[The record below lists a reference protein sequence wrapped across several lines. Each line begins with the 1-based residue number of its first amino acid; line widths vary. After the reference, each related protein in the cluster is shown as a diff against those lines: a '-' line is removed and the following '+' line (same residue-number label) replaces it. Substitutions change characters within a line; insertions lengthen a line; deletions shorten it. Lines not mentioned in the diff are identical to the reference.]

1 MAMIEVGEP
10 RRPVGHSPPPFVSLP
25 KYLAREIAMTNGSAR
40 FPAGDRVRQ
49 CVVVVGAG
57 FGGLEAARKLAR
69 LPVDVTV
76 IDRHNYHLFQ
86 PLLYQVATAALSPAD
101 IAQPIRAVLRD
112 QQNATVLL
120 DEVIGV
126 DLAARRVETRFG
138 RSRSY
143 DYLILATG
151 SQYAYFG
158 HDDWPRLAPGLKS
171 IDDATLIRRRLLLAF
186 EEAETV
192 TDPEIRQRL
201 LTFVLVG
208 AGPTGVEMAG
218 ALAELAHATLSR
230 DFRHI
235 DPHTAH
241 ILLVEAG
248 PRVLSG
254 FPERLAAFARRS
266 LERMGVEVLLDTPI
280 EAIEGDGVVAGGK
293 RIEAA
298 NVIWCAGVEASPVA
312 RWLGVPAGQG
322 GRVRVAPDLSVP
334 GHAEIFVIGDAAF
347 VTGPTGEPLPG
358 LAPVAK
364 QQGQYVGELVARLVR
379 REPAPPPFRYRDQ
392 GALATIGRHSAIA
405 DLGWIRLT
413 GSVAW
418 VLWGVVHILFLI
430 GFRNRMAVFLNWI
443 WAWLTYGRGAR
454 LITGDTTPLA
464 AASKR
469 APCAAPATP
478 NPSARRHPTRTAQI
492 MGLPDRDT

>member
-1 MAMIEVGEP
+1 LRQNVISDRP
-10 RRPVGHSPPPFVSLP
+10 R
-25 KYLAREIAMTNGSAR
+25 
-40 FPAGDRVRQ
+40 
-49 CVVVVGAG
+49 VVVVGAG
-57 FGGLEAARKLAR
+57 FGGLQAARKLAR
-69 LPVDVTV
+69 APVEVTV

-101 IAQPIRAVLRD
+101 IAEPIRVVLRR

-126 DLAARRVETRFG
+126 DTEAHQVKTRFG
-138 RSRSY
+138 AAQSY
-143 DYLILATG
+143 DYLVVATG
-151 SQYAYFG
+151 SQYTYFG
-158 HDDWPRLAPGLKS
+158 HNDWPRLAPCLKS
-171 IDDATLIRRRLLLAF
+171 VDDATLIRRRVLLAF
-186 EEAETV
+186 EEAETA
-192 TDPEIRQRL
+192 TDPARRQRL

-218 ALAELAHATLSR
+218 ALAELAHASLSR

-235 DPHTAH
+235 NPHTAY

-254 FPERLAAFARRS
+254 FPEKLGAFARNS

-280 EAIEGDGVVAGGK
+280 ESIDAHGVIAKGR

-312 RWLGVPAGQG
+312 QWLGAPAAKG
-322 GRVRVAPDLSVP
+322 GRVRVASDLSVP
-334 GHAEIFVIGDAAF
+334 GHPEIFVIGDAAW
-347 VTGPTGEPLPG
+347 VTGPDGEPLPG

-364 QQGQYVGELVARLVR
+364 QQGHYVGELIARRARGELM
-379 REPAPPPFRYRDQ
+379 PPPFRYRNE
-392 GALATIGRHSAIA
+392 GELATIGRHSAVA
-405 DLGWIRLT
+405 DLGRIRLT
-413 GSVAW
+413 GWVAW
-418 VLWGVVHILFLI
+418 VLWGIVHIFFLI

-464 AASKR
+464 WAAHQAS
-469 APCAAPATP
+469 PDTPAEGGNEGTP
-478 NPSARRHPTRTAQI
+478 DDRQG
-492 MGLPDRDT
+492 GLEVR

>member
-1 MAMIEVGEP
+1 
-10 RRPVGHSPPPFVSLP
+10 
-25 KYLAREIAMTNGSAR
+25 MTPGFSGS
-40 FPAGDRVRQ
+40 PAGRGELPRVI
-49 CVVVVGAG
+49 VAGAG
-57 FGGLEAARKLAR
+57 FGGLAAARELAR
-69 LPVDVTV
+69 APVQVTV

-101 IAQPIRAVLRD
+101 IAEPIRVVLRR

-120 DEVIGV
+120 DEILGI
-126 DLAARRVETRFG
+126 DTGARRVELRFG
-138 RSRSY
+138 VAREY
-143 DYLILATG
+143 DYLVLATG
-151 SQYAYFG
+151 SQYTYFG
-158 HDDWPRLAPGLKS
+158 HNDWPRLAPGLKS
-171 IDDATLIRRRLLLAF
+171 IDDATLIRRRMLLAF
-186 EEAETV
+186 EEAETIS
-192 TDPEIRQRL
+192 DPVIRQRL

-218 ALAELAHATLSR
+218 ALAELAHSTLSR

-235 DPHTAH
+235 NPGTAH

-254 FPERLAAFARRS
+254 FPERLAAFARHS
-266 LERMGVEVLLDTPI
+266 LARMGVKVVLDTPI
-280 EAIEGDGVVAGGK
+280 EAIDQNGVVARGR

-312 RWLGVPAGQG
+312 QWLGLPAGKG

-334 GHAEIFVIGDAAF
+334 GHPELFVIGDAAL
-347 VTGPTGEPLPG
+347 VAGPRGEPLPG

-364 QQGQYVGELVARLVR
+364 QQGRYVGALIARRALG
-379 REPAPPPFRYRDQ
+379 EPAPQPFRYRDE

-413 GSVAW
+413 GFAAW
-418 VLWGVVHILFLI
+418 VLWGVVHIFFLI

-454 LITGDTTPLA
+454 LITGETTPLA
-464 AASKR
+464 VATHPPRLAMPAKDERRRRAVDVPAAG
-469 APCAAPATP
+469 P
-478 NPSARRHPTRTAQI
+478 
-492 MGLPDRDT
+492 

>member
-1 MAMIEVGEP
+1 MPGTQARVLP
-10 RRPVGHSPPPFVSLP
+10 RV
-25 KYLAREIAMTNGSAR
+25 AII
-40 FPAGDRVRQ
+40 
-49 CVVVVGAG
+49 GAG

-69 LPVDVTV
+69 APVEVTV

-101 IAQPIRAVLRD
+101 IAEPIRVVLRH
-112 QQNATVLL
+112 QRNATVLL
-120 DEVIGV
+120 DEVTAV
-126 DLAARRVETRFG
+126 DTAGRRIETRFG
-138 RSRSY
+138 PAQSY
-143 DYLILATG
+143 DHLILATG
-151 SQYAYFG
+151 SQYTYYG

-171 IDDATLIRRRLLLAF
+171 IDDATLIRRRMLLAF

-192 TDPEIRQRL
+192 TDPVIRQRL

-235 DPHTAH
+235 NPQTAH

-248 PRVLSG
+248 RRVLSG
-254 FPERLAAFARRS
+254 FPERLAVFARRS

-280 EAIEGDGVVAGGK
+280 EAIDRDGVLARGK

-312 RWLGVPAGQG
+312 RWLGAPAARG

-334 GHAEIFVIGDAAF
+334 GHPEIFVVGDAAF
-347 VTGPTGEPLPG
+347 VTGPKGEPLPG

-364 QQGQYVGELVARLVR
+364 QQGQYVGELIARRVR
-379 REPAPPPFRYRDQ
+379 GEAAPPPFRYRDE

-413 GSVAW
+413 GWIAW
-418 VLWGVVHILFLI
+418 VLWGIVHIFFLI
-430 GFRNRMAVFLNWI
+430 GFRNRVAVFLNWI
-443 WAWLTYGRGAR
+443 WAWLTYSRGAR
-454 LITGDTTPLA
+454 LITGDTTPLVLGA
-464 AASKR
+464 KPGSGNQDTADARKSER
-469 APCAAPATP
+469 AL
-478 NPSARRHPTRTAQI
+478 AR
-492 MGLPDRDT
+492 D

>member
-1 MAMIEVGEP
+1 MP
-10 RRPVGHSPPPFVSLP
+10 RV
-25 KYLAREIAMTNGSAR
+25 II
-40 FPAGDRVRQ
+40 
-49 CVVVVGAG
+49 VGAG

-69 LPVDVTV
+69 APVDVTV
-76 IDRHNYHLFQ
+76 VDRHNYHLFQ

-101 IAQPIRAVLRD
+101 IAEPIRAVLRH

-120 DEVIGV
+120 DEVVGV
-126 DLAARRVETRFG
+126 DTAARHVEMRFG
-138 RSRSY
+138 PPLSY
-143 DYLILATG
+143 DFLVLATG
-151 SQYAYFG
+151 SRYAYFG
-158 HDDWPRLAPGLKS
+158 HEDWPRLAPGLKS
-171 IDDATLIRRRLLLAF
+171 IDDATLIRRRMLLAF

-192 TDPEIRQRL
+192 TDPTIRRRL

-235 DPHTAH
+235 NPQTAH

-254 FPERLAAFARRS
+254 FPERLAAFAQRS
-266 LERMGVEVLLDTPI
+266 LEKMGVEVLVDTPI
-280 EAIEGDGVVAGGK
+280 EAIDHIGVVAKGK

-312 RWLGVPAGQG
+312 GWLGLPAGRG
-322 GRVRVAPDLSVP
+322 GRVKVAPDLSVA
-334 GHAEIFVIGDAAF
+334 GHPEVFVVGDAAL
-347 VTGPTGEPLPG
+347 VTGPDGEPLPG

-364 QQGQYVGELVARLVR
+364 QQGQYVGELISR
-379 REPAPPPFRYRDQ
+379 RVCGEAAPPPFRYRDA

-405 DLGWIRLT
+405 DFGRIKLT
-413 GSVAW
+413 GWVAW
-418 VLWGVVHILFLI
+418 VLWGIVHIFFLI

-454 LITGDTTPLA
+454 LITGEVTTPLSERPRRERPQTTA
-464 AASKR
+464 ADCLSIVRDKR
-469 APCAAPATP
+469 P
-478 NPSARRHPTRTAQI
+478 
-492 MGLPDRDT
+492 

>member
-1 MAMIEVGEP
+1 
-10 RRPVGHSPPPFVSLP
+10 
-25 KYLAREIAMTNGSAR
+25 MTDGSAR
-40 FPAGDRVRQ
+40 ILAAHGERPRV
-49 CVVVVGAG
+49 VIVGAG

-69 LPVDVTV
+69 SPVDVTV

-101 IAQPIRAVLRD
+101 IAEPIRVVLRH

-120 DEVIGV
+120 DEVTGI
-126 DLAARRVETRFG
+126 DKAARRVETRFAEG
-138 RSRSY
+138 RSY
-143 DYLILATG
+143 DYLVLATG
-151 SQYAYFG
+151 SQYTYFG

-171 IDDATLIRRRLLLAF
+171 IDNATSIRRRVLLAF

-192 TDPEIRQRL
+192 SDPAIRQRL

-235 DPHTAH
+235 DPQTAH

-248 PRVLSG
+248 PRVLAG
-254 FPERLAAFARRS
+254 FPEKLAAFARRS
-266 LERMGVEVLLDTPI
+266 LERMGVEVLLDTTI
-280 EAIEGDGVVAGGK
+280 EAIDADGVTANGE

-298 NVIWCAGVEASPVA
+298 NVIWCAGVEASPIA
-312 RWLGVPAGQG
+312 RWLGMPAGKG
-322 GRVRVAPDLSVP
+322 GRVKVAPDMSVP
-334 GHAEIFVIGDAAF
+334 GHPEIFVVGDAAL
-347 VTGPTGEPLPG
+347 VTGPNGEPLPG

-364 QQGQYVGELVARLVR
+364 QQGQYVGELIARHFR
-379 REPAPPPFRYRDQ
+379 GEPALPPFRYRDE

-405 DLGWIRLT
+405 DFGWIGLT
-413 GSVAW
+413 GWVAW
-418 VLWGVVHILFLI
+418 VLWGIVHIFFLI

-464 AASKR
+464 PAAKPALPTSPEESANEGTADGRQGER
-469 APCAAPATP
+469 AFAK
-478 NPSARRHPTRTAQI
+478 
-492 MGLPDRDT
+492 D

>member
-1 MAMIEVGEP
+1 MTDGSARIA
-10 RRPVGHSPPPFVSLP
+10 VGHS
-25 KYLAREIAMTNGSAR
+25 
-40 FPAGDRVRQ
+40 DRPR
-49 CVVVVGAG
+49 VVVVGAG

-69 LPVDVTV
+69 SPVDVTV
-76 IDRHNYHLFQ
+76 IDRRNYHLFQ

-112 QQNATVLL
+112 QRNATVLL

-126 DLAARRVETRFG
+126 DVAARRVETRFG
-138 RSRSY
+138 ADQSY

-171 IDDATLIRRRLLLAF
+171 IDDATLIRRRVLFAF

-218 ALAELAHATLSR
+218 ALVELAHATLSR

-235 DPHTAH
+235 NPHTAH

-254 FPERLAAFARRS
+254 FPETLAAFARRS
-266 LERMGVEVLLDTPI
+266 LERMGVEVLLETPI
-280 EAIEGDGVVAGGK
+280 EAIDGNGVVARGK

-312 RWLGVPAGQG
+312 RWLGVPAGKG

-334 GHAEIFVIGDAAF
+334 GHAADLRHRRCRLRHWADGRAAARSRTGRQTAGPIRRRGDRPSCAPRA
-347 VTGPTGEPLPG
+347 GAPALPLSRPG
-358 LAPVAK
+358 R
-364 QQGQYVGELVARLVR
+364 ARHNRPPLGDR
-379 REPAPPPFRYRDQ
+379 RSRLDQ
-392 GALATIGRHSAIA
+392 TDRFGRLGALGHRPHLFP
-405 DLGWIRLT
+405 DRLPQPN
-413 GSVAW
+413 G
-418 VLWGVVHILFLI
+418 
-430 GFRNRMAVFLNWI
+430 GFPQLDMGLVNLRPR
-443 WAWLTYGRGAR
+443 
-454 LITGDTTPLA
+454 
-464 AASKR
+464 
-469 APCAAPATP
+469 CAADHRGH
-478 NPSARRHPTRTAQI
+478 NPTCCGSKTDPRRNA
-492 MGLPDRDT
+492 

>member
-1 MAMIEVGEP
+1 
-10 RRPVGHSPPPFVSLP
+10 
-25 KYLAREIAMTNGSAR
+25 MTNGSAGSQLGH
-40 FPAGDRVRQ
+40 GDRPR
-49 CVVVVGAG
+49 VVVVGAG

-69 LPVDVTV
+69 SPVDVTV
-76 IDRHNYHLFQ
+76 IDRRNYHLFQ

-126 DLAARRVETRFG
+126 DVAARRVETRFG
-138 RSRSY
+138 PDQSY

-171 IDDATLIRRRLLLAF
+171 IDDATLIRRRVLFAF
-186 EEAETV
+186 EEAENV
-192 TDPEIRQRL
+192 ADPEIRRRL

-218 ALAELAHATLSR
+218 ALVELAHATLSR

-235 DPHTAH
+235 NPHTAH

-254 FPERLAAFARRS
+254 FPARLAAFARHS

-280 EAIEGDGVVAGGK
+280 EVIDRDGVVARGK

-298 NVIWCAGVEASPVA
+298 NVIWCAGVEASPAA
-312 RWLGVPAGQG
+312 RWLGVAADKS
-322 GRVRVAPDLSVP
+322 GRIRVAADLSVP
-334 GHAEIFVIGDAAF
+334 GHAEIFVIGDAAL
-347 VTGPTGEPLPG
+347 VTGPRGEPLPG

-364 QQGQYVGELVARLVR
+364 QQGQYVGEVVARLVR
-379 REPAPPPFRYRDQ
+379 REPEVPPFRYRDK

-405 DLGWIRLT
+405 DLGWVKLT
-413 GSVAW
+413 GPVAW
-418 VLWGVVHILFLI
+418 VLWGIVHIFFLI
-430 GFRNRMAVFLNWI
+430 GFRSRIAVFLNWI

-464 AASKR
+464 AAAKPIPR
-469 APCAAPATP
+469 ATLDRADP
-478 NPSARRHPTRTAQI
+478 NARLHPTGIAVETMA
-492 MGLPDRDT
+492 LPDPKA

>member
-1 MAMIEVGEP
+1 MP
-10 RRPVGHSPPPFVSLP
+10 RAV
-25 KYLAREIAMTNGSAR
+25 I
-40 FPAGDRVRQ
+40 
-49 CVVVVGAG
+49 VGAG

-69 LPVDVTV
+69 APVEVTV

-101 IAQPIRAVLRD
+101 IAEPIRAVLRH

-120 DEVIGV
+120 EEVIGV
-126 DLAARRVETRFG
+126 DTAAQRVETRFG
-138 RSRSY
+138 SPQNY
-143 DYLILATG
+143 DFLVLATG

-158 HDDWPRLAPGLKS
+158 HEDWPRLAPGLKS
-171 IDDATLIRRRLLLAF
+171 IDDATLIRRRMLLAF
-186 EEAETV
+186 EEAESM
-192 TDPEIRQRL
+192 TDPAIRRRL

-235 DPHTAH
+235 NPQTAH

-266 LERMGVEVLLDTPI
+266 LEKMGVEVLVDTPI
-280 EAIEGDGVVAGGK
+280 EAIDRDGVIAKGK

-312 RWLGVPAGQG
+312 QWLAVPTGKG
-322 GRVRVAPDLSVP
+322 GRVKVVPDLSVP
-334 GHAEIFVIGDAAF
+334 GHPEVFVIGDAAF
-347 VTGPTGEPLPG
+347 VTGPDGEPLPG

-364 QQGQYVGELVARLVR
+364 QEGQYVGELIARRVR
-379 REPAPPPFRYRDQ
+379 GEAGPPPFRYRDE

-405 DLGWIRLT
+405 DFGRIKLTGWI
-413 GSVAW
+413 AW
-418 VLWGVVHILFLI
+418 VLWGIVHIFFLI

-454 LITGDTTPLA
+454 LITGEVTTLLSERPHRESPQTA
-464 AASKR
+464 AADLFS
-469 APCAAPATP
+469 
-478 NPSARRHPTRTAQI
+478 I
-492 MGLPDRDT
+492 VPDRRP